1 MKTLSLL
8 ALAAVVATGF
18 TFSAH
23 AGSVTEISDTWK
35 PGFYLDDNDGYSRTR
50 YVDYETGYNP
60 GAKTVVET
68 EVSNTR
74 KPGFSL
80 DDTGEYVRQISVVNP
95 LGALEH
101 SSIEVIDTWTKGYFL
116 DDDGSFSKI

>member
-18 TFSAH
+18 TFSAQ

-35 PGFYLDDNDGYSRTR
+35 PGFSLDDNGEYSRTR
-50 YVDYETGYNP
+50 YVDFETGYNP
-60 GAKTVVET
+60 GSKTVVKT
-68 EVSNTR
+68 EISNTR
-74 KPGFSL
+74 KQGFSL
-80 DDTGEYVRQISVVNP
+80 DDTGEYARQVSVVNP

-101 SSIEVIDTWTKGYFL
+101 SSTEVINTWTKGYFL
-116 DDDGSFSKI
+116 DDNGSYSKI